1 MTCFMKWVLSIFKG
15 TKVNLNA
22 RKSIFSNVHC
32 IEFYWQFQI
41 PFESILS
48 DVDRIREHSGIK
60 CELVD
65 NLHKASSI

>member
-1 MTCFMKWVLSIFKG
+1 MKWVLSIFKG